1 MYFYSRWGHVCV
13 PLDKSQS
20 MASLEFTVKDSNS
33 LAVITTKEHVDKVN
47 LIIFSLLPNRK
58 IF

>member
-47 LIIFSLLPNRK
+47 LIIFSLPNRS